1 MISVDTL
8 AQYRRDVRARREQ
21 IQEADPTPQHLVEMH
36 LPLVIALARRY
47 EGMGVDLLDLIQE
60 GNLGLLHA
68 ARKYDPSQ
76 DTKFSTYAVF
86 WIREA
91 IQAARAQRMV
101 AVSASKHKYDR
112 LQRLLRLQREMQEE
126 TGQAPTLTTLAHEMG
141 TSVATVLALLNLQQ
155 GDGAASLDAQAGEQ
169 EEDTL
174 ANLLE
179 ADPRQGPEHL
189 ALLHHRN
196 EHLRRLLLLLT
207 KAERMVIL
215 LRYGLLDGEEHS
227 YTDIA
232 TRTRFG
238 INKIHALEQRA
249 LMKMRRVA
257 MLKHMHDFLDG

>member
-112 LQRLLRLQREMQEE
+112 LQRLLRLQREMQEK
-126 TGQAPTLTTLAHEMG
+126 TGQAPTLAELAREMG
-141 TSVATVLALLNLQQ
+141 TSVATVLALLTLQQ
-155 GDGAASLDAQAGEQ
+155 GDGAASLDAQTGEH

-179 ADPRQGPEHL
+179 ADLEQGPEHL
-189 ALLHHRN
+189 TFLHHRN
-196 EHLRRLLLLLT
+196 EHLRHLLMLLT
-207 KAERMVIL
+207 KAERTVIL
-215 LRYGLLDGEEHS
+215 LRYGILDGEEHP

-232 TRTRFG
+232 TRMHISG
-238 INKIHALEQRA
+238 KKVHSLEQRA
-249 LMKMRRVA
+249 LLKLRRFA
-257 MLKHMHDFLDG
+257 TLKHMHDFLD